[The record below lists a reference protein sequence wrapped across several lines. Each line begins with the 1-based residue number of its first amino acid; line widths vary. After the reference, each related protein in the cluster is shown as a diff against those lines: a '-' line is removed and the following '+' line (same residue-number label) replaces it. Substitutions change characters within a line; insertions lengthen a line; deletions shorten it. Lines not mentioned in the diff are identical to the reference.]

1 MSTIAIDGPG
11 SSGKSSVGE
20 RVARELG
27 YAFLDTGLLY
37 RAVTAAAIRR
47 GAMSDPAA
55 ILALAQQTHVNLE
68 QRPVHLLVGDQEFQ
82 PGELESAEVE
92 RAVPR
97 VAALPDVRAALRG
110 VQRSAAEFGNAVLAG
125 RDIGTVVLPEAT
137 WKFFL
142 DASAESRGE
151 RRSRQRGYA
160 LGSPEHASIVA
171 DLSARDFDD
180 RNRIVAPLVA
190 ASDAQIIV
198 TDQMTLDEVV
208 AEIVS
213 VVQGR

>member
-47 GAMSDPAA
+47 GAMSDPTA

-110 VQRSAAEFGNAVLAG
+110 VQRSAEIG
-125 RDIGTVVLPEAT
+125 RAHV
-137 WKFFL
+137 
-142 DASAESRGE
+142 
-151 RRSRQRGYA
+151 
-160 LGSPEHASIVA
+160 
-171 DLSARDFDD
+171 
-180 RNRIVAPLVA
+180 
-190 ASDAQIIV
+190 
-198 TDQMTLDEVV
+198 
-208 AEIVS
+208 
-213 VVQGR
+213 